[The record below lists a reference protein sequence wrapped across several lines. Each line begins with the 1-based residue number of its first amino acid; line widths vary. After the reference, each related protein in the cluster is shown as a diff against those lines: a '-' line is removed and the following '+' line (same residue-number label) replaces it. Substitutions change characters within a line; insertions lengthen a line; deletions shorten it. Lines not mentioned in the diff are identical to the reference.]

1 MSFDFP
7 ELIVSNGLSLPNC
20 IDYSKLQ
27 VTKEGLYSTLMPI
40 HADQEINAIKSIIS
54 KKEDASREDAA
65 EFCQLSQNNGSARRG
80 DTVLDTTGNMG
91 CYIMTIASYFPNI
104 EATVL
109 EINPDTYDIL
119 CSNIKSLKLTNIT
132 PINISCYEFV
142 QKYNDTP
149 FTYIYCDPPW
159 SSVEKYNKN
168 KIYDDL
174 FLMHDESYVSVFDFI
189 ALIFEKQM
197 TELVILKTPS
207 KFNTYPK
214 LGKHIKYVPIYNAYK
229 RTDYRLYF
237 ITPMIMRIL
246 DKPNKMDKD
255 DKPNKIDEQ

>member
-1 MSFDFP
+1 MSFNFP
-7 ELIVSNGLSLPNC
+7 ELIISNGLSLPNC

-40 HADQEINAIKSIIS
+40 HADQEINAIKPIIS
-54 KKEDASREDAA
+54 KKEDASHEDTI
-65 EFCQLSQNNGSARRG
+65 LPDGSARRG

-174 FLMHDESYVSVFDFI
+174 FLMHDESYVSIFDFI
-189 ALIFEKQM
+189 ALIFDKQM
-197 TELVILKTPS
+197 TKLVILKTPS

-237 ITPMIMRIL
+237 ITPAIMRIP
-246 DKPNKMDKD
+246 DKIDE
-255 DKPNKIDEQ
+255 PNKIDEQ

>member
-54 KKEDASREDAA
+54 KKDDVHRGDTI
-65 EFCQLSQNNGSARRG
+65 LSDGSVRCG

-142 QKYNDTP
+142 QKYNGTP

-197 TELVILKTPS
+197 TKLVILKTPS

-237 ITPMIMRIL
+237 ITPAIMRIP
-246 DKPNKMDKD
+246 DKIDE
-255 DKPNKIDEQ
+255 PNKIDEQ